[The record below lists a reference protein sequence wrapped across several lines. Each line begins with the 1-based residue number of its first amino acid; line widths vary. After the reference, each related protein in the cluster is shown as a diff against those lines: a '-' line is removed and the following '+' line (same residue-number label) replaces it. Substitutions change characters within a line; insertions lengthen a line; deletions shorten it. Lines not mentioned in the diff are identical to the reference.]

1 MAQRRSNVWEYFT
14 VNAADN
20 SRVTCNLCSTSV
32 SRGSKSASAFNTSN
46 MRIHLLG
53 QHPSVSLAAKT
64 PRATEVARS
73 PAGCEKK
80 QQSVMAAFSHGKPW
94 EFNDPRSLRLTRL
107 IAEMIAVDDQPFSV
121 VCDDGFRRLV
131 HALEP
136 RYTLPSDTYMRKTAV
151 PELYKLVRDTVHK
164 VVSKVESMSLTTD
177 TWTTSMCSESLI
189 SLTGH
194 WIDASWQRQ
203 SAVLQTSHLPGSHT
217 AANIKEKNPVS
228 DQ

>member
-1 MAQRRSNVWEYFT
+1 VFDVCVSWRQVCQCVQNVNCAY
-14 VNAADN
+14 
-20 SRVTCNLCSTSV
+20 TSPP
-32 SRGSKSASAFNTSN
+32 SALLLTLPQPQKS
-46 MRIHLLG
+46 HVH
-53 QHPSVSLAAKT
+53 QQ
-64 PRATEVARS
+64 
-73 PAGCEKK
+73 
-80 QQSVMAAFSHGKPW
+80 QQSVLAAFSQGKPS

-107 IAEMIAVDDQPFSV
+107 IAEMIAVGDQPFGV

-136 RYTLPSDTYMRKTAV
+136 CYTLPSDTYMRKTAV

-164 VVSKVESMSLTTD
+164 VVSKVQSMRLTTD
-177 TWTTSMCSESLI
+177 TWTSESLI
-189 SLTGH
+189 SVTDH

-217 AANIKEKNPVS
+217 AANIKEKILS